1 MKKITVIFISCL
13 ILYTSY
19 LDLTRGTLNML
30 ESSSTNHVGADI
42 AFQTVTIQPGET
54 VLSALEK
61 LNGTLPVSIEQA
73 IQDFKT
79 LNPSID
85 PMMIQAGHTYKFP
98 LYSIENK

>member
-1 MKKITVIFISCL
+1 MKKLTVIIISCL

-30 ESSSTNHVGADI
+30 EPSSTHVEEEI
-42 AFQTVTIQPGET
+42 AFRTVTIQPGET

-73 IQDFKT
+73 IQDFKA
-79 LNPSID
+79 LNPKID

-98 LYSIENK
+98 IYSLKNN